1 MRKMSKKKE
10 IVFAEDMTDEMMN
23 RAIDVGKAA
32 FNNPQNQGKPNQRI
46 ATFIRTTFEKEYGKS
61 WNCVVGSNFGSYV
74 THEIKTYIYFSV
86 QPGINVLLWKA

>member
-1 MRKMSKKKE
+1 MSKKK
-10 IVFAEDMTDEMMN
+10 IVFAEDMTDRMMN

-86 QPGINVLLWKA
+86 QPGIIVLLWKA